1 MTGEPRNLTVPRA
14 PCGRQEAACARGAT
28 GRGTTVRRAV
38 EAVQTR
44 ISGAGGAGLALLD
57 TIVPRRGYVAHTDIA
72 YGAGSRHR
80 LDVYRPVDGS
90 ERAPVIVFLYGGAW
104 ENGAR
109 RWYRF
114 VGQGFARAGC
124 VTIVPDY
131 RLYPEVRYPGFV
143 EDAAA
148 AAAWVAANIAAFG
161 GDPVRLYLM
170 GHSAGAH
177 IAVMLALNRTFL
189 GPDVPV
195 AGAIGLAGP
204 YDFEPT
210 GRTRAVLDSDG
221 GGPSAMPVDYVDAGA
236 PPLLLLTGGT
246 DDTVGPG
253 NSARLA
259 ARVHARGGR
268 AELIVYPRVGHA
280 RLLAALATPLAWLA
294 PVRRDV
300 LTFMRAEPR

>member
-1 MTGEPRNLTVPRA
+1 M
-14 PCGRQEAACARGAT
+14 Q
-28 GRGTTVRRAV
+28 RAV
-38 EAVQTR
+38 EAVQRR
-44 ISGAGGAGLALLD
+44 IDGSGGAGLALLD
-57 TIVPRRGYVAHTDIA
+57 ALVPRRGYRAHTDIA
-72 YGAGSRHR
+72 YGVGPRHR
-80 LDVYRPVDGS
+80 LDVYRPMRTA
-90 ERAPVIVFLYGGAW
+90 EPAPVIVFFYGGAW
-104 ENGAR
+104 ETGAR

-114 VGQGFARAGC
+114 VGQGFAGAGC
-124 VTIVPDY
+124 VTVVADY

-148 AAAWVAANIAAFG
+148 AAAWVATNIAAFG
-161 GDPVRLYLM
+161 GDPARLHLM

-177 IAVMLALNRTFL
+177 IALMLALNRGFL

-236 PPLLLLTGGT
+236 PPMLLLTGGA
-246 DDTVGPG
+246 DDTVRPA

-259 ARVHARGGR
+259 ARVRERGGR
-268 AELIVYPRVGHA
+268 AELVVYPHVGHA

-294 PVRRDV
+294 PARRDV
-300 LTFMRAEPR
+300 LRFVRAR